1 LIKYAN
7 PRAIST
13 DSSHQKTSQNVD
25 EVNSFA
31 KRIKELTAML
41 EKIIGNGA
49 PLSDAMRDRIER
61 LSQ

>member
-1 LIKYAN
+1 MIKYAK
-7 PRAIST
+7 PRAVT
-13 DSSHQKTSQNVD
+13 DLSPQKTSQNVD
-25 EVNSFA
+25 EVESFA

-41 EKIIGNGA
+41 EKIIGNDA